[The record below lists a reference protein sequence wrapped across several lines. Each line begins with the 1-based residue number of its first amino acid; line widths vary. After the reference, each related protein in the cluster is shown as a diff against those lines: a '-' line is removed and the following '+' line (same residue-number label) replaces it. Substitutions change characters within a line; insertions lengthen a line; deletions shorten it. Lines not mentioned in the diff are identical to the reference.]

1 MDDTRVLKAYANRAS
16 EYTAILGSVD
26 AMHQLDRKRIAGW
39 GAHIAGRVLDAGCG
53 PGHWTDFLA
62 RQGSDVSGIDLVP
75 GFIDGARARF
85 PGSAFRVGSLRALDE
100 ADGSLGGILAWYS
113 LIHVPPAEV
122 PQVLS
127 GFARSLAARGS
138 LLIGFFAGDPAEPFD
153 HAVTTAYFWSVE
165 AMTGLLDDAGFDVID
180 VETRQDPGHRP
191 HAAISAVL
199 R

>member
-1 MDDTRVLKAYANRAS
+1 MDDTRVLQAYADRAS
-16 EYTAILGSVD
+16 EYTAVLGSVD
-26 AMHQLDRKRIAGW
+26 AMHEQDRKRIAGW
-39 GAHIAGRVLDAGCG
+39 AGHIAGRILDAGCG

-62 RQGSDVSGIDLVP
+62 GQGADVAGIDLVP

-85 PGSAFRVGSLRALDE
+85 PDTSFQVGSLRGLDE

-122 PQVLS
+122 QQVLS
-127 GFARSLAARGS
+127 EFARCLAARGR
-138 LLIGFFAGDPAEPFD
+138 LLIGFFAGDPAQRFD

-165 AMTGLLDDAGFDVID
+165 GMTRILDDAGFDVID
-180 VETRQDPGHRP
+180 VETRQDPGRRP